1 MDVKQENNNQE
12 IDLVYLFKKIGEFFR
27 SVCFFLVRLLKFI
40 YRNKLLV
47 ICFIIIGIILG
58 LILDQKDSNKYKTEI
73 IVVPNFESV
82 DLLYSEVE
90 SFNINLKKNKL
101 NNQFLDNVIKLEVKP
116 IENLNNVLNNK
127 DNLEIFKALTE
138 NVKNL
143 SDVFDKEQ
151 LKKNYKYHVITV
163 TTNSTSNLEKITNY
177 FLKSINDKSYY
188 KVRSKLALA
197 NQEQAKL
204 QAEKSIEQINRIL
217 ENLGSGS
224 LSGVGKDLN
233 INNYDQLSNVI
244 ELKSFYIKELASI
257 NTRLI
262 EFRSAIYPV
271 DISYNNKVNSKIYQK
286 FTVLLPLI
294 FVGVFLLIS
303 YIKYFF
309 NKYNRLYLNTYQ

>member
-1 MDVKQENNNQE
+1 MEVKQENNNQE

-138 NVKNL
+138 NGKNL

>member
-1 MDVKQENNNQE
+1 M
-12 IDLVYLFKKIGEFFR
+12 
-27 SVCFFLVRLLKFI
+27 
-40 YRNKLLV
+40 
-47 ICFIIIGIILG
+47 
-58 LILDQKDSNKYKTEI
+58 
-73 IVVPNFESV
+73 
-82 DLLYSEVE
+82 
-90 SFNINLKKNKL
+90 KKNKL

-138 NVKNL
+138 NGKNL